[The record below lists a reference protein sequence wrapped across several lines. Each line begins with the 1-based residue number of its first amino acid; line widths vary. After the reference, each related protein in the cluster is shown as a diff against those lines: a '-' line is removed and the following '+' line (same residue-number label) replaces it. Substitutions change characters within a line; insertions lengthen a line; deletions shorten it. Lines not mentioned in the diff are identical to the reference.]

1 MTERKRQRY
10 SLVQWA
16 SLVLSL
22 CLLASTTAR
31 AARPPKGQAPVKYIF
46 YPPPPEK
53 PRLQFLVSFS
63 EERDLGQRM
72 SKLSVFVTG
81 AKPASKPILKPYGVV
96 LTGNS
101 IFVCDTTAR
110 ALDILNLTNKTMRI
124 FAPSG
129 MGKMGSPISL
139 AIDAEGTRYV
149 ADTLR
154 NQVLIYGSDDTYR
167 GSIGAADSLRPTGV
181 ALTGDRVYVADVKGH
196 CIRVYGKVDHQLLFT
211 IPRNPDAQEDK
222 EPGKLYIPAN
232 LALDQRGQVYVS
244 DTATCRIKVYDSE
257 GKHLR
262 TFGTQGDMPGQFARP
277 KGMAVDR
284 EGRIFVVDAATEVC
298 QIFDESGKLLL
309 FFGEPEGSAA
319 PLNLPAGVTVDYE
332 HVAFFQ
338 KYAAPDFVLEE
349 LVIITNQLGVKK
361 ISVYGLGHRK

>member
-1 MTERKRQRY
+1 MNKRKRQEYYLIRWAILTL
-10 SLVQWA
+10 SLRF
-16 SLVLSL
+16 LVLTVAQAAA
-22 CLLASTTAR
+22 AS
-31 AARPPKGQAPVKYIF
+31 KGQAPKYIF

-53 PRLQFLVSFS
+53 PRLQFLVKFS
-63 EERDLGQRM
+63 EEQDLGQSM

-81 AKPASKPILKPYGVV
+81 AKPTSKPILKPYGVA
-96 LTGNS
+96 LSGNQ

-110 ALDILNLTNKTMRI
+110 ALDILNLTNKTMRF
-124 FAPSG
+124 FAPAG

-139 AIDAEGTRYV
+139 AIDADGTRYV

-167 GSIGAADSLRPTGV
+167 GALGASASLRPTGV
-181 ALTGDRVYVADVKGH
+181 ALAGDRVYVADVKGH
-196 CIRVYGKVDHQLLFT
+196 CIRVYGKTEHQLLFT
-211 IPRNPDAQEDK
+211 IPRDPDAAEDK

-232 LALDQRGQVYVS
+232 LTLDSRGQVYVS
-244 DTATCRIKVYDSE
+244 DTATCRVKVYDPE
-257 GKHLR
+257 GRHLR
-262 TFGTQGDMPGQFARP
+262 TLGTRGDLPGQFARP
-277 KGMAVDR
+277 KGLAVDR

-298 QIFDESGKLLL
+298 QIFDAEGNLLL

-332 HVAFFQ
+332 HVASFR
-338 KYAAPDFVLEE
+338 KYAAPDFVVDE
-349 LVIITNQLGVKK
+349 LVIISNQLGDKK